1 MHQKMMDAA
10 AKLRRADLSGV
21 RGLVGFD
28 GFVDEV
34 VHVVDKRYDAEHFR
48 RIETIRA
55 YGERICAAAG
65 LSTNIEV
72 VPLQRKIG
80 GNGTIFAN
88 SLLRH
93 GVQLNYIGAL
103 GRPAIHPIF
112 EDFVRDCASAY
123 SISEPGYTDAV
134 EFLDGKIIRSKLD
147 GLKAVSWESLME
159 VVGREQLLRLVEDA
173 SFLAFMNW
181 SLVVNVTDIWDGILR
196 EILPKLTQGAQRRK
210 LFIDLAD
217 PEKRSAEDLL
227 HALHTIEGMNEHLSV
242 ILGVNKKEAC
252 EILALFG
259 VSIPDYAQA
268 SEDALLDLLL
278 EQLRVDTIVVH
289 SRAAAAGG
297 NAAGCRAVAPVRYC
311 ETPRLTTGAGDNFN
325 AGFMLGQICGLSLE
339 ESLITA
345 VSNSGYYVRNGQS
358 PDLRSLTQ
366 YMEESAQ
373 LQP

>member
-1 MHQKMMDAA
+1 MSNQIM
-10 AKLRRADLSGV
+10 
-21 RGLVGFD
+21 
-28 GFVDEV
+28 EV
-34 VHVVDKRYDAEHFR
+34 KVKELMELKRMKEELEAE
-48 RIETIRA
+48 IA
-55 YGERICAAAG
+55 
-65 LSTNIEV
+65 
-72 VPLQRKIG
+72 
-80 GNGTIFAN
+80 
-88 SLLRH
+88 
-93 GVQLNYIGAL
+93 
-103 GRPAIHPIF
+103 
-112 EDFVRDCASAY
+112 
-123 SISEPGYTDAV
+123 AV
-134 EFLDGKIIRSKLD
+134 EDEIKKVMGDEETLFAG
-147 GLKAVSWESLME
+147 
-159 VVGREQLLRLVEDA
+159 
-173 SFLAFMNW
+173 AF
-181 SLVVNVTDIWDGILR
+181 
-196 EILPKLTQGAQRRK
+196 
-210 LFIDLAD
+210 
-217 PEKRSAEDLL
+217 
-227 HALHTIEGMNEHLSV
+227 NEHLSV

-358 PDLRSLTQ
+358 PDLRSLPQ